1 MTASSRFKSKQG
13 SALKKAG
20 GTGSKD
26 KKSTEYTDET
36 IGTIDDA
43 IKDFDM
49 DEDAHYDE
57 MDRMEQR
64 MERMEMDMD
73 IMMNE

>member
-1 MTASSRFKSKQG
+1 MTG
-13 SALKKAG
+13 
-20 GTGSKD
+20 
-26 KKSTEYTDET
+26 
-36 IGTIDDA
+36 DDM
-43 IKDFDM
+43 IQDFDV

-73 IMMNE
+73 IMMN

>member
-1 MTASSRFKSKQG
+1 M
-13 SALKKAG
+13 KKA

-36 IGTIDDA
+36 GTIDDA